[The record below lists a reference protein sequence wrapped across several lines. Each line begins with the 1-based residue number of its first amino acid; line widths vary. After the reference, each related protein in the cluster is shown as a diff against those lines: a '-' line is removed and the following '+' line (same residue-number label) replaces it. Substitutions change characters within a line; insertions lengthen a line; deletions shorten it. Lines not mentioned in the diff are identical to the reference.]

1 MYIKIP
7 LAYNMHIS
15 YTIREDCLHLM
26 NECKASLIQSSE
38 EICKILSPSYL
49 QKDCIKIDD
58 FLSKPD

>member
-1 MYIKIP
+1 
-7 LAYNMHIS
+7 MHIS

-38 EICKILSPSYL
+38 EICEILSPSYL
-49 QKDCIKIDD
+49 QKDCIRIDD